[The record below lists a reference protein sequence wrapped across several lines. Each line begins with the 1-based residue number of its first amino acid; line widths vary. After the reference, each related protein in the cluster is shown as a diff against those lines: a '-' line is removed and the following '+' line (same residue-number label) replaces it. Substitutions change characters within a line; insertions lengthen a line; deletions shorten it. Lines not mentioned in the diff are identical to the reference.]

1 MTTFSAD
8 TRTGTHADAAPRSST
23 QRSVGILAKRSIR
36 NIRRLPSAF
45 FPALAMPIFNM
56 VVFAGTFF
64 AVTKI
69 PGFPT
74 DRSINWYMPLG
85 IMMGAAF
92 GGVGLG
98 FTAIRDIETGFYDR
112 LRMSPTSRFSL
123 VIGPLVGTLVRVLLM
138 TSLVIVLGV
147 ALGARFE
154 GGVLD
159 IVIGVSCLYLAALGL
174 AAIGAGWGLGLAF
187 KFKDMRGAAIMQL
200 SIFLVM
206 FLSSAQV
213 PLNVMSGWLHTVAR
227 VNPATNILRLSRV
240 GLVNDASPDRLSWNS
255 VWGGLLAI
263 AVMTTLSLLFAV
275 RNLRKLN
282 D

>member
-1 MTTFSAD
+1 MN
-8 TRTGTHADAAPRSST
+8 
-23 QRSVGILAKRSIR
+23 SVGILAKRSIR

-98 FTAIRDIETGFYDR
+98 FTAIRDIETGIYDR

-213 PLNVMSGWLHTVAR
+213 PLNVMTGWLHTVAR
-227 VNPATNILRLSRV
+227 LNPATNILRLSRV

-263 AVMTTLSLLFAV
+263 AVMTTLSLRFAV
-275 RNLRKLN
+275 RNLRKLS

>member
-8 TRTGTHADAAPRSST
+8 TRTGTNADAAPRSST

-154 GGVLD
+154 GGVID

>member
-1 MTTFSAD
+1 
-8 TRTGTHADAAPRSST
+8 
-23 QRSVGILAKRSIR
+23 
-36 NIRRLPSAF
+36 AF

-56 VVFAGTFF
+56 IVFAGTFF

-98 FTAIRDIETGFYDR
+98 FTAIRDLETGFYDR
-112 LRMSPTSRFSL
+112 LRMSPTSRLSL
-123 VIGPLVGTLVRVLLM
+123 VLGPLSGTLVRITMV
-138 TSLVIVLGV
+138 TTIVIVLGV
-147 ALGARFE
+147 ALGARFT
-154 GGVLD
+154 GGVL
-159 IVIGVSCLYLAALGL
+159 GVLCLYIAALGL
-174 AAIGAGWGLGLAF
+174 ATIGAGWGLGLAF
-187 KFKDMRGAAIMQL
+187 RFRDMRAAAIMQL

-213 PLNVMSGWLHTVAR
+213 PLSIMDGWLHTVAR
-227 VNPATNILRLSRV
+227 INPATNILRLSRV
-240 GLVNDASPDRLSWNS
+240 GLVNESSADHLSWNA

-263 AVMTTLSLLFAV
+263 VVMAAMTLTLLRV
-275 RNLRKLN
+275 VEQGSKRTP
-282 D
+282 

>member
-1 MTTFSAD
+1 MSLQF
-8 TRTGTHADAAPRSST
+8 AANEVRI
-23 QRSVGILAKRSIR
+23 QRSIGILAKRSIR

-56 VVFAGTFF
+56 IVFAGTFF
-64 AVTKI
+64 AVTQI

-98 FTAIRDIETGFYDR
+98 FTAIRDLETGFYDR
-112 LRMSPTSRFSL
+112 LRMTPTSRLSL
-123 VIGPLVGTLVRVLLM
+123 VLGPLSGTLVRIMMM
-138 TSLVIVLGV
+138 TTIVIVLGV
-147 ALGARFE
+147 ALGARFT
-154 GGVLD
+154 GGVL
-159 IVIGVSCLYLAALGL
+159 GVVCLYVAALGL
-174 AAIGAGWGLGLAF
+174 STIGAGWGLGLAF
-187 KFKDMRGAAIMQL
+187 KFRDMRAAAIMQL

-213 PLNVMSGWLHTVAR
+213 PLNVMDGWLHTVAR
-227 VNPATNILRLSRV
+227 INPATNILRLARV
-240 GLVNDASPDRLSWNS
+240 GLVNETSPDHLSWNA

-263 AVMTTLSLLFAV
+263 AVMAVLALGFAA
-275 RNLRKLN
+275 RNLKRLSE
-282 D
+282 

>member
-1 MTTFSAD
+1 M
-8 TRTGTHADAAPRSST
+8 ST
-23 QRSVGILAKRSIR
+23 QRTVGILAKRSIR
-36 NIRRLPSAF
+36 TIRRLPSAF

-56 VVFAGTFF
+56 IVFAGTFF

-98 FTAIRDIETGFYDR
+98 FTAIRDLETGFYDR
-112 LRMSPTSRFSL
+112 LRMAPTSRLSL
-123 VIGPLVGTLVRVLLM
+123 VLGPLSGTLVRITMV
-138 TSLVIVLGV
+138 TSIVIVLGV
-147 ALGARFE
+147 ALGARFT
-154 GGVLD
+154 GGVL
-159 IVIGVSCLYLAALGL
+159 GVLCLYIAALGL
-174 AAIGAGWGLGLAF
+174 ATIGAGWGLGLAF
-187 KFKDMRGAAIMQL
+187 KFRDMRAAAIMQL

-213 PLNVMSGWLHTVAR
+213 PLSIMDGWLHTVAR

-240 GLVNDASPDRLSWNS
+240 GLVNESSADHLSWNA

-263 AVMTTLSLLFAV
+263 AVMASLTLTFAV
-275 RNLRKLN
+275 RNLRKLS

>member
-8 TRTGTHADAAPRSST
+8 TRTGTNADTAPRSST

-154 GGVLD
+154 GGVID

-263 AVMTTLSLLFAV
+263 AVMTTLSLMFAV

>member
-1 MTTFSAD
+1 MSLQF
-8 TRTGTHADAAPRSST
+8 AANEVRI
-23 QRSVGILAKRSIR
+23 QRSIGILAKRSIR

-56 VVFAGTFF
+56 IVFAGTFF
-64 AVTKI
+64 AVTQI

-98 FTAIRDIETGFYDR
+98 FTAIRDLQTGFYDR
-112 LRMSPTSRFSL
+112 LRMTPTSRLSL
-123 VIGPLVGTLVRVLLM
+123 VLGPLSGTLVRIMMM
-138 TSLVIVLGV
+138 TTIVIVLGV
-147 ALGARFE
+147 ALGARFT
-154 GGVLD
+154 GGVL
-159 IVIGVSCLYLAALGL
+159 GVVCLYVAALGL
-174 AAIGAGWGLGLAF
+174 STIGAGWGLGLAF
-187 KFKDMRGAAIMQL
+187 KFRDMRAAAIMQL

-213 PLNVMSGWLHTVAR
+213 PLNVMDGWLHTVAR
-227 VNPATNILRLSRV
+227 INPATNILRLARV
-240 GLVNDASPDRLSWNS
+240 GLVNETSPDHLSWNA

-263 AVMTTLSLLFAV
+263 AVMAVLALGFAV
-275 RNLRKLN
+275 RNLKRLSE
-282 D
+282 

>member
-1 MTTFSAD
+1 M
-8 TRTGTHADAAPRSST
+8 ST
-23 QRSVGILAKRSIR
+23 SRSVGILATRSIR

-85 IMMGAAF
+85 IMMGSAF
-92 GGVGLG
+92 AGVGLG

-112 LRMSPTSRFSL
+112 LRMTPTSRLSL
-123 VIGPLVGTLVRVLLM
+123 VLGPLTGTLVRVVMM
-138 TSLVIVLGV
+138 TTIVIVIGI
-147 ALGARFE
+147 ALGARFT
-154 GGVLD
+154 GGVLG
-159 IVIGVSCLYLAALGL
+159 ILCLYAAALGL
-174 AAIGAGWGLGLAF
+174 STIGAGWGLGLAF
-187 KFKDMRGAAIMQL
+187 IFKDMRGAALMQL

-213 PLNVMSGWLHTVAR
+213 PLNEMDGWLHTVAR
-227 VNPATNILRLSRV
+227 INPATNILRLARV
-240 GLVNDASPDRLSWNS
+240 GLVNESNADHLSFNA
-255 VWGGLLAI
+255 VWGGIVAI
-263 AVMTTLSLLFAV
+263 VVMGGLSLGFAL
-275 RNLRKLN
+275 RQLRKLSN
-282 D
+282 

>member
-1 MTTFSAD
+1 M
-8 TRTGTHADAAPRSST
+8 ST
-23 QRSVGILAKRSIR
+23 SRSVGILATRSIR

-92 GGVGLG
+92 AGVGLG
-98 FTAIRDIETGFYDR
+98 FTTIRDIETGFYDR
-112 LRMSPTSRFSL
+112 LRMSPTSRVSL
-123 VIGPLVGTLVRVLLM
+123 VIGPLMGTLTRVVMM
-138 TSLVIVLGV
+138 TTVVIAIGV
-147 ALGARFE
+147 ALGARFS
-154 GGVLD
+154 GGVL
-159 IVIGVSCLYLAALGL
+159 GVLCLYIAALGL
-174 AAIGAGWGLGLAF
+174 STIGAGWGLGLAF
-187 KFKDMRGAAIMQL
+187 IFKDMRGAAIMQL

-213 PLNVMSGWLHTVAR
+213 PLNVMDGWLHTVAR
-227 VNPATNILRLSRV
+227 INPATNILRLARV
-240 GLVNDASPDRLSWNS
+240 GLVNESNVDHLSFNA

-263 AVMTTLSLLFAV
+263 VLMGGLSLGFAL
-275 RNLRKLN
+275 RQLRKLSN
-282 D
+282 

>member
-1 MTTFSAD
+1 MSVVARPAD
-8 TRTGTHADAAPRSST
+8 ELASTLRRT
-23 QRSVGILAKRSIR
+23 VGILAKRSIR

-56 VVFAGTFF
+56 IVFAGTFF
-64 AVTKI
+64 AVTQI

-98 FTAIRDIETGFYDR
+98 FTAIRDLETGFYDR
-112 LRMSPTSRFSL
+112 LRMTPTSRVSL
-123 VIGPLVGTLVRVLLM
+123 VLGPLTGTLVRIVLM
-138 TSLVIVLGV
+138 TTVVIVLGV
-147 ALGARFE
+147 ALGARFS
-154 GGVLD
+154 GGVL
-159 IVIGVSCLYLAALGL
+159 GVLCLYVAALGL
-174 AAIGAGWGLGLAF
+174 STIGAGWGLGLAF
-187 KFKDMRGAAIMQL
+187 RFRDMRAAAIMQL

-213 PLNVMSGWLHTVAR
+213 PLNVMDGWLHTVAR
-227 VNPATNILRLSRV
+227 INPATNILRLARV
-240 GLVNDASPDRLSWNS
+240 GLVDASSPDHLSWNA

-263 AVMTTLSLLFAV
+263 VVMALLALTFAV
-275 RNLRKLN
+275 RSLQRLS

>member
-1 MTTFSAD
+1 M
-8 TRTGTHADAAPRSST
+8 ST
-23 QRSVGILAKRSIR
+23 SRSVGILATRSIR

-85 IMMGAAF
+85 IMMGSAF
-92 GGVGLG
+92 AGVGLG

-112 LRMSPTSRFSL
+112 LRMTPTSRLSL
-123 VIGPLVGTLVRVLLM
+123 VLGPLTGTLVRVVMM
-138 TSLVIVLGV
+138 TTIVIVIGI
-147 ALGARFE
+147 ALGARFT
-154 GGVLD
+154 GGVLG
-159 IVIGVSCLYLAALGL
+159 ILCLYAAALGL
-174 AAIGAGWGLGLAF
+174 STIGAGWGLGLAF
-187 KFKDMRGAAIMQL
+187 IFKDMRGAAIMQL

-213 PLNVMSGWLHTVAR
+213 PLDVMDGWLHTVAR
-227 VNPATNILRLSRV
+227 INPATNILRLARV
-240 GLVNDASPDRLSWNS
+240 GLVNESNADHLSFDA
-255 VWGGLLAI
+255 VWGGIVAI
-263 AVMTTLSLLFAV
+263 VVMGGLSIGFAL
-275 RNLRKLN
+275 RQLRKLSN
-282 D
+282 

>member
-1 MTTFSAD
+1 IHGRGSALAFDRWRVARRHEADARDTDGHRDFDHDARAAPTGRKIGEPMTTISAD
-8 TRTGTHADAAPRSST
+8 THDETLTATAPRSST

-74 DRSINWYMPLG
+74 DRSIKWYMPLG

-112 LRMSPTSRFSL
+112 LRMSPTSRFS
-123 VIGPLVGTLVRVLLM
+123 
-138 TSLVIVLGV
+138 
-147 ALGARFE
+147 
-154 GGVLD
+154 
-159 IVIGVSCLYLAALGL
+159 
-174 AAIGAGWGLGLAF
+174 
-187 KFKDMRGAAIMQL
+187 
-200 SIFLVM
+200 
-206 FLSSAQV
+206 
-213 PLNVMSGWLHTVAR
+213 
-227 VNPATNILRLSRV
+227 
-240 GLVNDASPDRLSWNS
+240 
-255 VWGGLLAI
+255 
-263 AVMTTLSLLFAV
+263 
-275 RNLRKLN
+275 
-282 D
+282 

>member
-1 MTTFSAD
+1 M
-8 TRTGTHADAAPRSST
+8 ST
-23 QRSVGILAKRSIR
+23 SRSVGILATRSIR

-85 IMMGAAF
+85 IMMGSAF
-92 GGVGLG
+92 AGVGLG

-112 LRMSPTSRFSL
+112 LRMTPTSRLSL
-123 VIGPLVGTLVRVLLM
+123 VLGPLTGTLVRVVMM
-138 TSLVIVLGV
+138 TTIVIVIGI
-147 ALGARFE
+147 ALGARFT
-154 GGVLD
+154 GGVLG
-159 IVIGVSCLYLAALGL
+159 ILCLYAAALGL
-174 AAIGAGWGLGLAF
+174 STIGAGWGLGLAF
-187 KFKDMRGAAIMQL
+187 IFKDMRGAAIMQL

-213 PLNVMSGWLHTVAR
+213 PLNVMDGWLHTVAR
-227 VNPATNILRLSRV
+227 INPATNILRLARV
-240 GLVNDASPDRLSWNS
+240 GLVNESNADHLSFDA
-255 VWGGLLAI
+255 VWGGIVAI
-263 AVMTTLSLLFAV
+263 VVMGGLSLGFAL
-275 RNLRKLN
+275 RQLRKLSK
-282 D
+282 

>member
-1 MTTFSAD
+1 M
-8 TRTGTHADAAPRSST
+8 ST
-23 QRSVGILAKRSIR
+23 SRSVGILATRSIR

-85 IMMGAAF
+85 IMMGSAF
-92 GGVGLG
+92 AGVGLG

-112 LRMSPTSRFSL
+112 LRMTPTSRLSL
-123 VIGPLVGTLVRVLLM
+123 VLGPLTGTLVRVVMM
-138 TSLVIVLGV
+138 TTIVIVIGI
-147 ALGARFE
+147 ALGARFT
-154 GGVLD
+154 GGVLG
-159 IVIGVSCLYLAALGL
+159 ILCLYAAALGL
-174 AAIGAGWGLGLAF
+174 STIGAGWGLGLAF
-187 KFKDMRGAAIMQL
+187 IFKDMRGAAIMQL

-213 PLNVMSGWLHTVAR
+213 PLNVMDGWLHTVAR
-227 VNPATNILRLSRV
+227 INPATNILRLARV
-240 GLVNDASPDRLSWNS
+240 GLVNESNADHLSFDA
-255 VWGGLLAI
+255 VWGGIVAI
-263 AVMTTLSLLFAV
+263 VVMGGLSVGFAL
-275 RNLRKLN
+275 RQLRKLSN
-282 D
+282 

>member
-1 MTTFSAD
+1 MSA
-8 TRTGTHADAAPRSST
+8 
-23 QRSVGILAKRSIR
+23 VLILAKRSIR
-36 NIRRLPSAF
+36 TIRRLPSAF

-56 VVFAGTFF
+56 IVFAGTFF

-98 FTAIRDIETGFYDR
+98 FTAIRDLETGFYDR
-112 LRMSPTSRFSL
+112 LRMSPTSRLSL
-123 VIGPLVGTLVRVLLM
+123 VLGPLSGTLVRITMV
-138 TSLVIVLGV
+138 TTIVIVLGV
-147 ALGARFE
+147 ALGARFT
-154 GGVLD
+154 GGVL
-159 IVIGVSCLYLAALGL
+159 GVLCLYVAALGL
-174 AAIGAGWGLGLAF
+174 ATIGAGWGLGLAF
-187 KFKDMRGAAIMQL
+187 KFRDMRAAAIMQL

-213 PLNVMSGWLHTVAR
+213 PLSIMDGWLHTVAR
-227 VNPATNILRLSRV
+227 INPATNILRLSRV
-240 GLVNDASPDRLSWNS
+240 GLVNESSADHLSWNA

-263 AVMTTLSLLFAV
+263 LVMAAMTLTFAV
-275 RNLRKLN
+275 RNLRKLS

>member
-1 MTTFSAD
+1 MSA
-8 TRTGTHADAAPRSST
+8 
-23 QRSVGILAKRSIR
+23 VLILAKRSIR
-36 NIRRLPSAF
+36 TIRRLPSAF

-56 VVFAGTFF
+56 IVFAGTFF

-98 FTAIRDIETGFYDR
+98 FTAIRDLETGFYDR
-112 LRMSPTSRFSL
+112 LRMSPTSRLSL
-123 VIGPLVGTLVRVLLM
+123 VLGPLSGTLVRITMV
-138 TSLVIVLGV
+138 TTIVIVLGV
-147 ALGARFE
+147 ALGARFT
-154 GGVLD
+154 GGVL
-159 IVIGVSCLYLAALGL
+159 GVLCLYIAALGL
-174 AAIGAGWGLGLAF
+174 ATIGAGWGLGLAF
-187 KFKDMRGAAIMQL
+187 RFRDMRAAAIMQL

-213 PLNVMSGWLHTVAR
+213 PLSIMDGWLHTVASI
-227 VNPATNILRLSRV
+227 NPATNILRLSRV
-240 GLVNDASPDRLSWNS
+240 GLVNESSADHLSWNA

-263 AVMTTLSLLFAV
+263 VVMAAMTLTFAV
-275 RNLRKLN
+275 RNLRKLS

>member
-1 MTTFSAD
+1 MNTVVH
-8 TRTGTHADAAPRSST
+8 THTAEHLHSST

-56 VVFAGTFF
+56 IVFAGTFF
-64 AVTKI
+64 AITQI
-69 PGFPT
+69 PNFPT

-98 FTAIRDIETGFYDR
+98 FTAIRDLGTGFYDR
-112 LRMSPTSRFSL
+112 LRMSPTSRLSL
-123 VIGPLVGTLVRVLLM
+123 VIGPLTGTLVRIVVM
-138 TSLVIVLGV
+138 TSIVIVIGIG
-147 ALGARFE
+147 LGARFT
-154 GGVLD
+154 GGIIGVL
-159 IVIGVSCLYLAALGL
+159 CLYAAALGL
-174 AAIGAGWGLGLAF
+174 STIGAGWGLGLAF

-213 PLNVMSGWLHTVAR
+213 PLSVMDGWLHTVAR
-227 VNPATNILRLSRV
+227 INPATNILRLARV
-240 GLVNDASPDRLSWNS
+240 GLVNESSPDYVSWNAI
-255 VWGGLLAI
+255 WGGLLAI
-263 AVMTTLSLLFAV
+263 AVMGGLSLLFAV
-275 RNLRKLN
+275 RNLRKLS

>member
-1 MTTFSAD
+1 MSLQL
-8 TRTGTHADAAPRSST
+8 AANEVRI
-23 QRSVGILAKRSIR
+23 QRSIGILAKRSIR

-56 VVFAGTFF
+56 IVFAGTFF
-64 AVTKI
+64 AVTQI

-98 FTAIRDIETGFYDR
+98 FTAIRDLQTGFYDR
-112 LRMSPTSRFSL
+112 LRMTPTSRLSL
-123 VIGPLVGTLVRVLLM
+123 VLGPLTGTLVRIVMM
-138 TSLVIVLGV
+138 TTIVIVLGV
-147 ALGARFE
+147 ALGARFT
-154 GGVLD
+154 GGVL
-159 IVIGVSCLYLAALGL
+159 GVVCLYIAALGL
-174 AAIGAGWGLGLAF
+174 STIGAGWGLGLAF
-187 KFKDMRGAAIMQL
+187 KFRDMRAAAIMQL

-213 PLNVMSGWLHTVAR
+213 PLNVMDGWLHTVAR
-227 VNPATNILRLSRV
+227 VNPATNILRLARV
-240 GLVNDASPDRLSWNS
+240 GLVNETSSDHLSWNA

-263 AVMTTLSLLFAV
+263 AIMAVLALGFAV
-275 RNLRKLN
+275 RNLKRLSE
-282 D
+282 

>member
-1 MTTFSAD
+1 M
-8 TRTGTHADAAPRSST
+8 ST
-23 QRSVGILAKRSIR
+23 SRSVGILATRSIR

-85 IMMGAAF
+85 IMMGSAF
-92 GGVGLG
+92 AGVGLG

-112 LRMSPTSRFSL
+112 LRMTPTSRLSL
-123 VIGPLVGTLVRVLLM
+123 VLGPLTGTLVRVVMM
-138 TSLVIVLGV
+138 TTIVIVIGI
-147 ALGARFE
+147 ALGARFT
-154 GGVLD
+154 GGVLG
-159 IVIGVSCLYLAALGL
+159 ILCLYAAALGL
-174 AAIGAGWGLGLAF
+174 STIGAGWGLGLAF
-187 KFKDMRGAAIMQL
+187 IFKDMRGAAIMQL

-213 PLNVMSGWLHTVAR
+213 PLNVMDGWLHTVAR
-227 VNPATNILRLSRV
+227 INPATNILRLARV
-240 GLVNDASPDRLSWNS
+240 GLVNESNADHLSFNA
-255 VWGGLLAI
+255 VWGGIVAI
-263 AVMTTLSLLFAV
+263 VVMGGLSLGFALSQ
-275 RNLRKLN
+275 LRKLSN
-282 D
+282 

>member
-1 MTTFSAD
+1 MTTISAD
-8 TRTGTHADAAPRSST
+8 TRADTHADTALHSST
-23 QRSVGILAKRSIR
+23 QRSVGILAKRSIL

-98 FTAIRDIETGFYDR
+98 FTAIRDIETGIYDR
-112 LRMSPTSRFSL
+112 LRMSPTSRLSL

-213 PLNVMSGWLHTVAR
+213 PLNVMTGWLHTVAR

-263 AVMTTLSLLFAV
+263 AVMTTLSLRFAV